1 MLMTQSLSLD
11 FLCAKTE
18 ETEVCL
24 DPLPKTFENLCF
36 VKSNI
41 SQVKLSNASIK
52 ELDIREARFDAWNCC
67 VVKFWVKVILVEA

>member
-11 FLCAKTE
+11 FSCAKTE

-52 ELDIREARFDAWNCC
+52 ELDI
-67 VVKFWVKVILVEA
+67 

>member
-1 MLMTQSLSLD
+1 M
-11 FLCAKTE
+11 
-18 ETEVCL
+18 

-52 ELDIREARFDAWNCC
+52 ELIAWNCC
-67 VVKFWVKVILVEA
+67 VVKFWAKVILVEA